1 MQLTKRTTARRRAT
15 GPQTTRVGFGARA
28 IDSGTWVF
36 GADAADLEDA
46 SRTGEGR

>member
-1 MQLTKRTTARRRAT
+1 MQLTKHTTAKRRAT
-15 GPQTTRVGFGARA
+15 GPQTTRVGFGART

-36 GADAADLEDA
+36 GADAAELEDA